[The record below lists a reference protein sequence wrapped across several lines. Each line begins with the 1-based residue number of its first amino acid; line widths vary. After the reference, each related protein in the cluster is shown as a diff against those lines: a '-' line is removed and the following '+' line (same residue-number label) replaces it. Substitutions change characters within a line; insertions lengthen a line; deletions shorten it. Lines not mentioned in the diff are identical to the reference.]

1 MPCLRHTSAVD
12 SPASCS
18 RRIPMI
24 CSSLNRLPLIVR
36 PSIPGRTPGFLPGAA
51 PASPGHPQI
60 HVDQSRYA
68 RDRLARPAC
77 FPSMEDY
84 RERMRQWRMR
94 ATELRRAAEA
104 TKDVDARAGLLRA
117 ASSYQEMADD
127 LDRRLTP
134 PDRE

>member
-1 MPCLRHTSAVD
+1 
-12 SPASCS
+12 
-18 RRIPMI
+18 
-24 CSSLNRLPLIVR
+24 
-36 PSIPGRTPGFLPGAA
+36 
-51 PASPGHPQI
+51 
-60 HVDQSRYA
+60 
-68 RDRLARPAC
+68 
-77 FPSMEDY
+77 MEDY